1 MSSRFKAL
9 FEEAKQ
15 IDAQPKPKSK
25 KDTVQKKKTPAV
37 AAPIEQNL
45 KSESKKLKGKRSNPE
60 YTGAFAYIP
69 IALHDDVKI
78 KLLRNKGLDFSG
90 LVEKLLRQWLNDQN

>member
-15 IDAQPKPKSK
+15 EKPI
-25 KDTVQKKKTPAV
+25 VEKT
-37 AAPIEQNL
+37 E
-45 KSESKKLKGKRSNPE
+45 KKLIKKSLTKITPEVKSVRTKGKRSNPD

-69 IALHDDVKI
+69 SKLHEDIKI
-78 KLLRNKGLDFSG
+78 KLLRKKDLDFSG
-90 LVEKLLRQWLNDQN
+90 LVEELLTKWLNEQK

>member
-15 IDAQPKPKSK
+15 EEKTVVEKPKRRS
-25 KDTVQKKKTPAV
+25 VQKETGKALPAPKTV
-37 AAPIEQNL
+37 
-45 KSESKKLKGKRSNPE
+45 KLKGKRSNPD

-69 IALHDDVKI
+69 ANLHEEVKI
-78 KLLRNKGLDFSG
+78 KLLRRKDLDFSG
-90 LVEKLLRQWLNDQN
+90 LVEELLTKWLDEQK

>member
-15 IDAQPKPKSK
+15 EQAPEVKKVKKSIEKKAEKSGTIPKQTK
-25 KDTVQKKKTPAV
+25 
-37 AAPIEQNL
+37 I
-45 KSESKKLKGKRSNPE
+45 KGKRNNPD

-69 IALHDDVKI
+69 GKLHEDVKV
-78 KLLRNKGLDFSG
+78 KLLRRKDLDFSR
-90 LVEKLLRQWLNDQN
+90 LVENLLSQWLKEQK

>member
-15 IDAQPKPKSK
+15 IEPQPNTKSKKNTVQKKEAPVPVAPLEENLKPKSK
-25 KDTVQKKKTPAV
+25 KM
-37 AAPIEQNL
+37 
-45 KSESKKLKGKRSNPE
+45 KGKRSNPD

-78 KLLRNKGLDFSG
+78 KLLRNKELDFSG
-90 LVEKLLRQWLNDQN
+90 LVENLLKQWLNDQN